1 VAKPSAKKT
10 AAKSARAKGGAGTA
24 PAPRSLS
31 KAELIDELN
40 RDLAKEYAA
49 LVQYVQHAAVITGP
63 QYDAIAAELLVHAT
77 EEHAHA
83 VSLSNQ
89 IDWLGGIPAVDIGDI
104 HISPDSK
111 TMLELDLDGE
121 LDAITRYRERVSQA
135 ELLQEYGLRR
145 ALEDI
150 LIVEEEHARDLQNA
164 LDM

>member
-1 VAKPSAKKT
+1 MAKPSAKKT
-10 AAKSARAKGGAGTA
+10 AAESPRAKGGAGTA
-24 PAPRSLS
+24 PAPRPLS
-31 KAELIDELN
+31 KPELIDALN

-49 LVQYVQHAAVITGP
+49 LIQYVQHAAVITGP

-89 IDWLGGIPAVDIGDI
+89 IDWLGGMPAADVGDI

-121 LDAITRYRERVSQA
+121 LDAISRYRERVSQA

-150 LIVEEEHARDLQNA
+150 LVVEEEHARDLQNA

>member
-1 VAKPSAKKT
+1 MAKPPAKKT
-10 AAKSARAKGGAGTA
+10 TAKNARAKASADTA
-24 PAPRSLS
+24 PGDRALTTE
-31 KAELIDELN
+31 ELVAALN

-49 LVQYVQHAAVITGP
+49 LIQYVQHAAAITGP
-63 QYDAIAAELLVHAT
+63 QYDNIAAELLVHAT

-89 IDWLGGIPAVDIGDI
+89 IDWLGGVPAVDVGDI

-121 LDAITRYRERVSQA
+121 LDAISRYRERVGQA
-135 ELLQEYGLRR
+135 EQLQEYGLRR